1 MRFGLPSGAGDQ
13 LRELLVALEREPDPP
28 TTARSPAEALDAH
41 LADSLS
47 GLELDELGRARR
59 IADIGSGAGFP
70 GLALAVALPDA
81 RVDLIDSQSRKTAVS
96 DRLLQAGKLAN
107 ARSITARAEDW
118 AGVPPPLGGRE
129 AYVAVTARALAP
141 LAVLAEYASPL
152 LAEGGVLV
160 AWKGSRDE
168 HEERAAAAA
177 AQRLA
182 MELVEVRRVQPFEA
196 ARNRHLHLWRKA
208 GPTPE
213 GLPRRAGMARK
224 RPFGGGDGGS
234 APN

>member
-1 MRFGLPSGAGDQ
+1 L
-13 LRELLVALEREPDPP
+13 LELLLALEREPDPP
-28 TTARSPAEALDAH
+28 TTARSPEEALDAH

-47 GLELDELGRARR
+47 GLEYEELARARR

-70 GLALAVALPDA
+70 GLALAAALPDA

-96 DRLLQAGKLAN
+96 DRLLQAARLGN
-107 ARSITARAEDW
+107 ARSITTRAEDW
-118 AGVPPPLGGRE
+118 ARVPPPLGGRE
-129 AYVAVTARALAP
+129 AYDAVTARALAP

-152 LAEGGVLV
+152 LAGGGVLV
-160 AWKGSRDE
+160 AWKGARDE
-168 HEERAAAAA
+168 HEERAAETVAE
-177 AQRLA
+177 RLA
-182 MELVEVRRVQPFEA
+182 MRAVEVRRVQPFKG
-196 ARNRHLHLWRKA
+196 ARNRHLHLLRKA

-224 RPFGGGDGGS
+224 RPPGGGGGGS